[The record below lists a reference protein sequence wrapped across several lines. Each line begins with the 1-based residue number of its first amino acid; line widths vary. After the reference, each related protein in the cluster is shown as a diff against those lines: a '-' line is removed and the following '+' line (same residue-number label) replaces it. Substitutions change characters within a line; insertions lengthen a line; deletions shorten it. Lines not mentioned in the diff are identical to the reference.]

1 METSLLQDART
12 DRLWQ
17 LSEEYGLS
25 IQSPP
30 PLKPKP
36 DYPPSYRTDND
47 VFLAEELLRR
57 QRGSESQHLPLKGG
71 LSRAFTNKKAAWEYR
86 EIYDALLACV
96 TDQGSPGVAEARK
109 QPRSPFFYLLWL
121 SEHKV
126 KSSDLKSCPRRPSR
140 SWSPYQVPPKMTIL
154 IPRGLQ

>member
-1 METSLLQDART
+1 METSLPEDQT

-17 LSEEYGLS
+17 LSEGYGLS

-36 DYPPSYRTDND
+36 DHPPSYRTDND

-57 QRGSESQHLPLKGG
+57 QRTSESQHQPFRGG
-71 LSRAFTNKKAAWEYR
+71 LSRAFTNKKTAWEYR

-96 TDQGSPGVAEARK
+96 TNQGSPGIAEACK
-109 QPRSPFFYLLWL
+109 
-121 SEHKV
+121 
-126 KSSDLKSCPRRPSR
+126 
-140 SWSPYQVPPKMTIL
+140 
-154 IPRGLQ
+154 